1 MKDLY
6 KKSSCNVHAL
16 ARITLYMDFPKKLSF
31 LMLFSKSQFSHCP
44 LAWMCHSRRLNN
56 KTNALHEE

>member
-16 ARITLYMDFPKKLSF
+16 ARITLYMDFLKKII
-31 LMLFSKSQFSHCP
+31 LF
-44 LAWMCHSRRLNN
+44 
-56 KTNALHEE
+56 NAFFQIPV